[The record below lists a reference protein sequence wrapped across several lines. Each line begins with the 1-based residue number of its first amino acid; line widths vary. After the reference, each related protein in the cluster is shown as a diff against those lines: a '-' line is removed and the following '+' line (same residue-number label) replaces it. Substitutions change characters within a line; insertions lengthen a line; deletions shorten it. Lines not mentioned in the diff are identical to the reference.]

1 MAIFSV
7 HAGHGASNSKSC
19 GAIGLINESDEARKV
34 KDELIRLLR
43 GEGHTVYDTTV
54 DYPDSSKDCLNKVV
68 KNCNQFKTD
77 LDISVHFNAGANDK
91 KGNKTTTGTEI
102 FCHNPFSSAVKYA
115 KRTTKKI
122 SELGYKNRGV
132 KYSLNLAV
140 LKTKNPC
147 MLIECCFVD
156 DFDDVAL
163 YNYKTM
169 AKAIAEG
176 ILDKEISEK
185 TILEQF
191 KNGDYNGRKAKVTA
205 SSLNVR
211 YDRGTEYDIVAKLPK
226 ETVVELGWVINGW
239 AAIYNYKGNKGFGYV
254 NTKYLELI

>member
-1 MAIFSV
+1 M
-7 HAGHGASNSKSC
+7 
-19 GAIGLINESDEARKV
+19 
-34 KDELIRLLR
+34 
-43 GEGHTVYDTTV
+43 
-54 DYPDSSKDCLNKVV
+54 VV
-68 KNCNQFKTD
+68 
-77 LDISVHFNAGANDK
+77 NDK
-91 KGNKTTTGTEI
+91 KSNKATTGTEI

-132 KYSLNLAV
+132 KYSFNLAV

-176 ILDKEISEK
+176 ILDKTITEK
-185 TILEQF
+185 TITEQF
-191 KNGDYNGRKAKVTA
+191 KNGDFNGRKAKVTA

-211 YDRGTEYDIVAKLPK
+211 YDRGTEYDIVDKLPK
-226 ETVVELGWVINGW
+226 KTVVELGWVINGW

-254 NTKYLELI
+254 DTKYLELI

>member
-43 GEGHTVYDTTV
+43 NEGHTVYDTTV
-54 DYPDSSKDCLNKVV
+54 DYPNSSKDCLNKVV

-77 LDISVHFNAGANDK
+77 LDISIHFNAGANDK

-102 FCHNPFSSAVKYA
+102 FCHNPLSSAVKYA

-122 SELGYKNRGV
+122 SELGFKNRGV
-132 KYSLNLAV
+132 KYSLKLAV
-140 LKTKNPC
+140 LKTRNAC

-156 DFDDVAL
+156 DFDDVEL

-185 TILEQF
+185 TISEQF
-191 KNGDYNGRKAKVTA
+191 KNGDYNGRKAKVNA
-205 SSLNVR
+205 DSLNVR
-211 YDRGTEYDIVAKLPK
+211 YDRDIEYDIVAKLPK
-226 ETVVELGWVINGW
+226 GTVVDLGWVINGW